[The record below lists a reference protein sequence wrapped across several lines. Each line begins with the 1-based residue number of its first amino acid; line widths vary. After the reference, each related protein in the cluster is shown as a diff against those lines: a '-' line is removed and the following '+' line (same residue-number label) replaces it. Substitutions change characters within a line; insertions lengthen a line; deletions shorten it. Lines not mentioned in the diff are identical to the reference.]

1 MKNKK
6 IASLLVVGGM
16 IAGAVGSIGLAVY
29 AQSAPATAPIV
40 NQQVSDT
47 DNIQDKGGVEV
58 ADQNEN
64 DGEQNDAAEQAS
76 LQAKA
81 KITAEQAK
89 TIALGKVPGTVV
101 SVQLDDEDGTPV
113 YEVTI
118 GTQEVKINA
127 IDGSIV
133 KIEKANSENDAHES
147 GDQNENGREE
157 ND

>member
-6 IASLLVVGGM
+6 IASVLAVAGIL
-16 IAGAVGSIGLAVY
+16 AGAVGLTAY
-29 AQSAPATAPIV
+29 AQSAPTTVPIV
-40 NQQVSDT
+40 SQQVSDT

-76 LQAKA
+76 LQSKT

-89 TIALGKVPGTVV
+89 TIALSKVSGTVT
-101 SVQLDDEDGTPV
+101 SVQLDDEDGVLV

-118 GTQEVKINA
+118 GTQEVRVNA
-127 IDGSIV
+127 VDGSIL
-133 KIEKANSENDAHES
+133 KIEKSDSDNGSHES
-147 GDQNENGREE
+147 DNQNENEVE
-157 ND
+157 VND

>member
-16 IAGAVGSIGLAVY
+16 LAGAVGSIGLAVH
-29 AQSAPATAPIV
+29 AQSAPATTPIV
-40 NQQVSDT
+40 NQQVSGT
-47 DNIQDKGGVEV
+47 DNMQDKGGVEV
-58 ADQNEN
+58 ADQNEK
-64 DGEQNDAAEQAS
+64 DGEQNDAVEQAS

-89 TIALGKVPGTVV
+89 TIALGKVTGTVA
-101 SVQLDDEDGTPV
+101 SVQLGDEDGTPV

-118 GTQEVKINA
+118 GTQEVKVNA

-133 KIEKANSENDAHES
+133 KIEKSDSENGGQES
-147 GDQNENGREE
+147 GNQNENDEQE

>member
-16 IAGAVGSIGLAVY
+16 IAGAVGSIGLAVH
-29 AQSAPATAPIV
+29 AQSTPATAPIV
-40 NQQVSDT
+40 AQQVSDT
-47 DNIQDKGGVEV
+47 GNIQNKGGVEV

-89 TIALGKVPGTVV
+89 TIAFGKVPGTVTDI
-101 SVQLDDEDGTPV
+101 QLEDENGVPV

-118 GTQEVKINA
+118 GIQEIKVNA
-127 IDGSIV
+127 VDASIV
-133 KIEKANSENDAHES
+133 KIEKSDSENGEHES
-147 GDQNENGREE
+147 GNQNENDGEV

>member
-6 IASLLVVGGM
+6 ISSLLVIGGM
-16 IAGAVGSIGLAVY
+16 LAGVVGSIGLVVH
-29 AQSAPATAPIV
+29 AQSTSATVPIV
-40 NQQVSDT
+40 KQQVSDT
-47 DNIQDKGGVEV
+47 SNIQDKDGVEV

-64 DGEQNDAAEQAS
+64 DVEQNDIAEQAS

-89 TIALGKVPGTVV
+89 TIALGKVAGTVA
-101 SVQLDDEDGTPV
+101 SIELDDEDSVLV

-118 GTQEVKINA
+118 GTQEVKVNA

-133 KIEKANSENDAHES
+133 KIEKSDSDNDEQ
-147 GDQNENGREE
+147 GNN
-157 ND
+157 

>member
-6 IASLLVVGGM
+6 IASVLAVAGIL
-16 IAGAVGSIGLAVY
+16 AGAVGLTAY
-29 AQSAPATAPIV
+29 AQSAPTTVPIV

-64 DGEQNDAAEQAS
+64 DSEQNDAAEQAS

-89 TIALGKVPGTVV
+89 TIALSKVSGTITG
-101 SVQLDDEDGTPV
+101 VQLDDEDGTLV
-113 YEVTI
+113 YEVNI
-118 GTQEVKINA
+118 GTQEVSIND
-127 IDGSIV
+127 IDGTII
-133 KIEKANSENDAHES
+133 KIEKSDSENGSHES
-147 GDQNENGREE
+147 DSQNENEAGVK
-157 ND
+157 D